1 MLGRVTRQ
9 WDWLVDKTDKIPAYV
24 EYIFSPRDDGQ
35 YICTWTTHTHS
46 THDEKYHE
54 YINKGAGSC
63 RGERGHGHGGG
74 DQGGLR
80 KQHFCWNLNGLMPI
94 IAFPVFITVPVTQQ
108 VRIFT
113 KGRKTT
119 QLKATKIQPYVDFAA
134 RYLIFLVM
142 GLYRDIITV
151 QAPQPPPP
159 QPYLV
164 PVSRTGKA

>member
-1 MLGRVTRQ
+1 MYLDNTYPQ
-9 WDWLVDKTDKIPAYV
+9 
-24 EYIFSPRDDGQ
+24 
-35 YICTWTTHTHS
+35 H

-63 RGERGHGHGGG
+63 RGEMGHGYGGG

-80 KQHFCWNLNGLMPI
+80 KQRFCWNLNGLMPI
-94 IAFPVFITVPVTQQ
+94 IAFPVSTIVPATAGAQC
-108 VRIFT
+108 IFT

-119 QLKATKIQPYVDFAA
+119 KLKATKIQPYVDYAA